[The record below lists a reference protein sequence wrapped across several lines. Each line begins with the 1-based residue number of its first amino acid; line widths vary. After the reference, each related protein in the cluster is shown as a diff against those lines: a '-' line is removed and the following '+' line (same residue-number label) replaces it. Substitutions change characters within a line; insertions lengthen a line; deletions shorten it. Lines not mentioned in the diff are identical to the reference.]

1 MLEEITAALAAAASH
16 KGLRLTCAWPADLPE
31 TLPGDGPRL
40 RQVLLNLVSN
50 AVKFTDAGYVMLR
63 AGRRPGPDGAVRF
76 EVVDSGIGIA
86 REDTELLFQPFS
98 QVDGS
103 DTRAHGGTG
112 LGLAIC
118 KQLVEAMG
126 GRIGVESSPGA
137 GSTFWFEVPFD
148 ERQGT
153 APQLDEMLRA

>member
-1 MLEEITAALAAAASH
+1 
-16 KGLRLTCAWPADLPE
+16 
-31 TLPGDGPRL
+31 
-40 RQVLLNLVSN
+40 
-50 AVKFTDAGYVMLR
+50 
-63 AGRRPGPDGAVRF
+63 VRF

-86 REDTELLFQPFS
+86 RDDKDLLFQPFS

-126 GRIGVESSPGA
+126 GRIGVVSSAGS
-137 GSTFWFEVPFD
+137 GSTFWFEVPID
-148 ERQGT
+148 RLEAVEGVDAGT
-153 APQLDEMLRA
+153 AIPPERDYSFAMVPNGPVGKGGACRY